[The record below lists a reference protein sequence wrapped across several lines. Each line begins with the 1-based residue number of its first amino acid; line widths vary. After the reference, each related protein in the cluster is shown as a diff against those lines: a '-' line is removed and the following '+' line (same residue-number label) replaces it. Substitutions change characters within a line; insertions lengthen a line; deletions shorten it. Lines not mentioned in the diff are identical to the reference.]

1 MHGCR
6 HTPCHGLCAEVRG
19 QPECWSSS
27 ATLFE
32 TGCLL
37 FTPACARLADLK
49 ASRDS
54 PVSASHCW
62 WECWHCRC
70 VYCHVLIS
78 VGLIGSNSYPH
89 IAHQA
94 LWPSEPTLQPWASF
108 LTGSWTAQIWQ
119 IMFQFLFNSKYFLIS
134 FKISPL
140 TYGLYSSNKRIMDK
154 EVVGCIHN
162 GLFKP
167 LKKIHHLQENGYQ
180 III

>member
-1 MHGCR
+1 MINILTLKQLGFQDHVHFFMLIWFYKILSRSFIFIFVHGCR

-19 QPECWSSS
+19 QAECWSSS

-70 VYCHVLIS
+70 VYCHVLIC

-89 IAHQA
+89 IAHQTI
-94 LWPSEPTLQPWASF
+94 WPSEPTLQPWACLFSDRKLNCTN
-108 LTGSWTAQIWQ
+108 LTNYVSIF
-119 IMFQFLFNSKYFLIS
+119 I
-134 FKISPL
+134 
-140 TYGLYSSNKRIMDK
+140 
-154 EVVGCIHN
+154 
-162 GLFKP
+162 
-167 LKKIHHLQENGYQ
+167 
-180 III
+180 